1 MLTYAESGLKSW
13 EVGKIALFPEVH
25 GQVLFP
31 GVHGQVL
38 EQDLPLA
45 DFYVNHKLPLLSAPC
60 SASRQLQLP
69 VVLQRHRCLDD
80 LELAEPVV
88 WVSRVDFGAMGHQKL
103 ACRKIE
109 CGVGFRAFGYH
120 EGFPFKEVGKI
131 AHKHW
136 YCLWA
141 SPVSKACR

>member
-1 MLTYAESGLKSW
+1 MSAK
-13 EVGKIALFPEVH
+13 VVMMVFPYRGIE
-25 GQVLFP
+25 GM
-31 GVHGQVL
+31 G
-38 EQDLPLA
+38 
-45 DFYVNHKLPLLSAPC
+45 
-60 SASRQLQLP
+60 
-69 VVLQRHRCLDD
+69 LDD

-88 WVSRVDFGAMGHQKL
+88 WDRHIDFGAMGHQTL

-109 CGVGFRAFGYH
+109 CGVGFRAFRYH